1 MSAIYGHRFSD
12 DESWISASMQ
22 VIYMI
27 GWSPAPGQQQPAAR
41 GSADVSLEVLMKPK
55 S

>member
-12 DESWISASMQ
+12 DESWISASIQ

-27 GWSPAPGQQQPAAR
+27 GWSPAPGQQQPAPR
-41 GSADVSLEVLMKPK
+41 GSADVSLEVIFILK